1 MSNWKRALV
10 FGSLGAGIFLLI
22 SGRRP
27 AGVLATTLGLVTL
40 ASEHPE
46 KFREAWE
53 RAPEFL
59 DRGNQVVDVIS
70 RIAERFAEYRALG
83 AGWREAIAEQ

>member
-27 AGVLATTLGLVTL
+27 AGVLATTVGLVTL

-59 DRGNQVVDVIS
+59 ARGNQVVDTIT
-70 RIAERFAEYRALG
+70 RIAERFAEYRARG
-83 AGWREAIAEQ
+83 GGWREAIAEQ

>member
-10 FGSLGAGIFLLI
+10 FGSIGTGAILLAT
-22 SGRRP
+22 GRRP
-27 AGVLATTLGLVTL
+27 AGVVALTVGLVTL

-46 KFREAWE
+46 RFREMWE

-59 DRGNQVVDVIS
+59 DRGNRIVDTIS
-70 RIAERFAEYRALG
+70 RLAERFADYRARG
-83 AGWREAIAEQ
+83 MSWREMVTEQ